1 MVVMV
6 GTGTP
11 WTVSPMLVMV
21 MVVLV
26 VMPGSWVSAVT
37 VVMAVWARSWGT
49 G

>member
-6 GTGTP
+6 VTGTP
-11 WTVSPMLVMV
+11 WTASLMVV

-37 VVMAVWARSWGT
+37 AVMVVWARSWGT

>member
-6 GTGTP
+6 GMGTP
-11 WTVSPMLVMV
+11 WTASLMVV

>member
-6 GTGTP
+6 GTGTL
-11 WTVSPMLVMV
+11 WTVSPLVV
-21 MVVLV
+21 PAVLV
-26 VMPGSWVSAVT
+26 VMPGSWVWAGM

>member
-1 MVVMV
+1 MV
-6 GTGTP
+6 
-11 WTVSPMLVMV
+11 V

-37 VVMAVWARSWGT
+37 AVMVVWARSWGT